1 MGRERPAGARVGS
14 RLFRDLGGR
23 RHRPA
28 AVGAGDGGARVE
40 IRGASS
46 LGSVEAG
53 ERPPTW
59 NACRKSP
66 KACGRRDRCV
76 GIAPMP
82 QHGQATTGGL
92 EHAAPL
98 ERDRGTVRS
107 AEPALGAAIGRLS
120 LAAAAAAQEQ
130 ASGGL
135 GWLGSADRDL
145 RDGLSRRHSRPRD
158 PPLGVRVRRAP
169 ARRSGGVRVGRLTDE
184 PPAPHD
190 PRNGNRP
197 RYHALQSTSAEP
209 GRATPTRRAGCF
221 WSALRSRRCA
231 SGWSV
236 PTSRRADPPG
246 DRPTGLRGGEGAHT
260 AVDQSDRQAAL
271 RHGGVGAGGVFR
283 RTDVAP
289 KI

>member
-66 KACGRRDRCV
+66 KACGRRGRGV

-130 ASGGL
+130 A
-135 GWLGSADRDL
+135 
-145 RDGLSRRHSRPRD
+145 
-158 PPLGVRVRRAP
+158 
-169 ARRSGGVRVGRLTDE
+169 
-184 PPAPHD
+184 
-190 PRNGNRP
+190 
-197 RYHALQSTSAEP
+197 
-209 GRATPTRRAGCF
+209 RRAGCF
-221 WSALRSRRCA
+221 WFALRSRRCA

-236 PTSRRADPPG
+236 RTSRRADPPG
-246 DRPTGLRGGEGAHT
+246 DRPTGLRGGGHP
-260 AVDQSDRQAAL
+260 VDQSESSS
-271 RHGGVGAGGVFR
+271 G
-283 RTDVAP
+283 VAP
-289 KI
+289 WWGWSWRCFSAHGRRAEYLTGAARRGIAAPEAMRQCQHRSVQQTASYYNDGERAQGRATSLGL

>member
-1 MGRERPAGARVGS
+1 MGGERPAGARVGS

-28 AVGAGDGGARVE
+28 AVEAGDGGARVE

-53 ERPPTW
+53 ERSPTW

-76 GIAPMP
+76 GMAPMP
-82 QHGQATTGGL
+82 QHRQATTGGL

-98 ERDRGTVRS
+98 ERGRGTVRN
-107 AEPALGAAIGRLS
+107 AEPALGAANGRLS
-120 LAAAAAAQEQ
+120 LGAAAAAQQQ

-135 GWLGSADRDL
+135 GWIGSADRDL

-169 ARRSGGVRVGRLTDE
+169 ARRSGGV
-184 PPAPHD
+184 ACW
-190 PRNGNRP
+190 
-197 RYHALQSTSAEP
+197 A
-209 GRATPTRRAGCF
+209 
-221 WSALRSRRCA
+221 
-231 SGWSV
+231 
-236 PTSRRADPPG
+236 AD
-246 DRPTGLRGGEGAHT
+246 R
-260 AVDQSDRQAAL
+260 
-271 RHGGVGAGGVFR
+271 
-283 RTDVAP
+283 
-289 KI
+289 

>member
-28 AVGAGDGGARVE
+28 AVGAGDGGVRVE

-120 LAAAAAAQEQ
+120 LAAAVAAQEQ
-130 ASGGL
+130 A
-135 GWLGSADRDL
+135 
-145 RDGLSRRHSRPRD
+145 
-158 PPLGVRVRRAP
+158 
-169 ARRSGGVRVGRLTDE
+169 
-184 PPAPHD
+184 
-190 PRNGNRP
+190 
-197 RYHALQSTSAEP
+197 
-209 GRATPTRRAGCF
+209 RRAGCF
-221 WSALRSRRCA
+221 WFALRSRRCA
-231 SGWSV
+231 SGCSV
-236 PTSRRADPPG
+236 RTARRADPPG
-246 DRPTGLRGGEGAHT
+246 DRPTGLRGGGHTQSINLVVKRRCAMVGLELEVFFGART
-260 AVDQSDRQAAL
+260 SRRISDRGGAA
-271 RHGGVGAGGVFR
+271 RDRATGGDAAVPAPVSS
-283 RTDVAP
+283 TDRELLQ
-289 KI
+289 